1 MTVPAPSPVTAVVVT
16 GAASG
21 IGAACARALA
31 EADRPVA
38 LWDRTDPTDVAEA
51 IAAGTGTAALAV
63 TIDVTDAAAFPA
75 AIERS
80 RTVLGPIGGLVHAAG
95 ISGPAA
101 VGDLDEAR
109 WDAVQHVNLRAHAL
123 LSQAL
128 LDDLRAQEGSAIVGI
143 ASIEAF
149 VGSLFIPS
157 YCASKAGLLGL
168 TRSMAHLLAG
178 DGVRVNAVCPGYI
191 DTPMLSTDV
200 PPEMRPLFEAK
211 APVGRLG
218 RPEEVAAAVRFLL
231 SDEASFI
238 TGTHLTVDGGTTAI
252 DR

>member
-1 MTVPAPSPVTAVVVT
+1 MSRTAVVVT
-16 GAASG
+16 GGASG

-31 EADRPVA
+31 EHGRPVA
-38 LWDRTDPTDVAEA
+38 LWDRADAADVARRIGA
-51 IAAGTGTAALAV
+51 DTGTAALSV
-63 TIDVTDAAAFPA
+63 VVDVTDAAAFPA
-75 AIERS
+75 ALDAS
-80 RTVLGPIGGLVHAAG
+80 RAALGPLGGLVHAAG
-95 ISGPAA
+95 IAGPAA

-109 WDAVQHVNLRAHAL
+109 WDAVQHVNLRAQAL
-123 LSQAL
+123 LAQAM

-143 ASIEAF
+143 SSIEAF
-149 VGSLFIPS
+149 VGQLFIPA

-168 TRSMAHLLAG
+168 TRALAHQLAG

-191 DTPMLSTDV
+191 DTPLLAAAA
-200 PPEMRPLFEAK
+200 PAGMRAEFAAK

-218 RPEEVAAAVRFLL
+218 RPAEVAAAVRFLM

-238 TGTHLTVDGGTTAI
+238 TGTHLTVDGGATAV

>member
-1 MTVPAPSPVTAVVVT
+1 MPTPSPGPDTGVIVT

-31 EADRPVA
+31 RVGRPVA
-38 LWDRTDPTDVAEA
+38 LWDLSDASDVASE
-51 IAAGTGTAALAV
+51 ISVEFQVPVLAV
-63 TIDVTDAAAFPA
+63 TVDVTRRAELPEAVR
-75 AIERS
+75 RS
-80 RTVLGPIGGLVHAAG
+80 RAALGSLGGLVHAAG

-101 VGDLDEAR
+101 VGDLDEET
-109 WDAVQHVNLRAHAL
+109 WDAVQHVNLRAHAFLVQEL
-123 LSQAL
+123 LA
-128 LDDLRAQEGSAIVGI
+128 DLKAHPGSAVVGI

-149 VGSLFIPS
+149 VGQLFIPS

-168 TRSMAHLLAG
+168 TRALAHQLAG

-191 DTPMLSTDV
+191 DTPLLAIAG
-200 PPEMRPLFEAK
+200 EGMRAEFAAK
-211 APVGRLG
+211 SPLG
-218 RPEEVAAAVRFLL
+218 RMGLPEEVASAVRFLM

-238 TGTHLTVDGGTTAI
+238 TGAHLTVDGGTTAV